1 MYNSSYYSVFLCMSN
16 SLIYLDGIESININ
30 KSTNY
35 DQQLLMGGAISP
47 TTINQ
52 PNQISIKINKSFVEY
67 DPIYTLTGNNKI
79 DFLHFYDGVRF
90 LTAKDLYLNDFQAS
104 FSIGDL
110 PKMSF
115 SLSSYN
121 GYLRENVAVSTG
133 SALKFEKIIPR
144 LNSIYIDSTNN
155 TVTENIKN
163 NINIYSIDYSASINR
178 RPTYSIGSYEEI
190 DVFQIFPIKVSSSI
204 SAKQKITGLDHLVN
218 PFSVKDIQFLHYDF
232 NINISGSQNNIIK
245 FPMQKTNFI
254 SSEINSNSKSF
265 LDIKYNF
272 QGFIGG
278 YYAN

>member
-1 MYNSSYYSVFLCMSN
+1 MYNSSYYSIFLCMSN
-16 SLIYLDGIESININ
+16 SLIYLDGINSINIS

-35 DQQLLMGGAISP
+35 DQQLLMGGVIGP
-47 TTINQ
+47 NTINQ

-67 DPIYTLTGNNKI
+67 DPIYTLTGDKKI

-115 SLSSYN
+115 SLLSYN
-121 GYLRENVAVSTG
+121 GFLRENVNVNTG
-133 SALKFEKIIPR
+133 SALKFEKLIPK
-144 LNSIYIDSTNN
+144 LNSIYIDSDNRI
-155 TVTENIKN
+155 VTENIKN

-178 RPTYSIGSYEEI
+178 RPTYSIGNYEEI
-190 DVFQIFPIKVSSSI
+190 DVLQTFPVKVSSSI
-204 SAKQKITGLDHLVN
+204 SAKQKITGMDHLVN
-218 PFSVKDIQFLHYDF
+218 PFSVKDIQFLYYDF

-245 FPMQKTNFI
+245 FPMQKTNFV
-254 SSEINSNSKSF
+254 SSEINSNSNTY

-272 QGFIGG
+272 QGILGG
-278 YYAN
+278 YYG